1 MIGVET
7 VHEDN
12 FTLVKRI
19 LADFRH
25 FEFILK
31 MLKEYGNQAQAAL
44 VPKPFI
50 NHFADSLKDI
60 ITPCFNNDQA
70 TNNYKLSRLAE
81 NLIENTSKP
90 IKVTSTTTFDDFMN
104 MFSGENYR
112 LETIGMLQCTAGRA
126 CSLGLARD
134 DDKHQDLVLALY
146 RNTAACLRLCRRIA
160 TDNNDVMTWMAFDYL
175 RLTTHVEGDTSPPV
189 YRRVGDLST
198 VSALPVSVQDAVD
211 LIILGSI
218 YTSLAFSA
226 SRQSLETRRSS
237 SLSVEESFLP
247 PHTNSTSSFPR
258 SSIDLLAYCAVSPMS
273 NYHWTSPTT
282 SCSPVRPKR
291 RRKRILHQTGGA
303 RNPDIFQL
311 RGID

>member
-1 MIGVET
+1 MQNVPEGMIGVET

-19 LADFRH
+19 LGDFRH

-50 NHFADSLKDI
+50 NHFAASLNDM

-70 TNNYKLSRLAE
+70 TNDYNLSRLAE
-81 NLIENTSKP
+81 KLIENTSQP
-90 IKVTSTTTFDDFMN
+90 IRVTSTTSFDDFVN
-104 MFSGENYR
+104 MFSGDNYR

-126 CSLGLARD
+126 CALGLARD

-175 RLTTHVEGDTSPPV
+175 RLTTHIEGDTSPPV

-198 VSALPVSVQDAVD
+198 VSISAVLMESSVGLTV
-211 LIILGSI
+211 LSST
-218 YTSLAFSA
+218 YTSSA
-226 SRQSLETRRSS
+226 SSANPHSLAIRLSS
-237 SLSVEESFLP
+237 SLSAGESFSQQ
-247 PHTNSTSSFPR
+247 HTNLTNLSLP
-258 SSIDLLAYCAVSPMS
+258 
-273 NYHWTSPTT
+273 
-282 SCSPVRPKR
+282 
-291 RRKRILHQTGGA
+291 
-303 RNPDIFQL
+303 
-311 RGID
+311 